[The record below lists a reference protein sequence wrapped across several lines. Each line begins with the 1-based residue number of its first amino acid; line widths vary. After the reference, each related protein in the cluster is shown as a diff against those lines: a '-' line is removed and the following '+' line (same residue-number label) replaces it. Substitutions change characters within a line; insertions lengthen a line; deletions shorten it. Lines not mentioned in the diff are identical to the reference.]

1 MTKIIAD
8 VDLPQVECMSTEG
21 AKDAR
26 QANESASES
35 EQRRSRET
43 SDCEKKAWKK
53 SGLCEIDIQEA
64 KSNLT
69 DPLSGYPLN
78 TKTL

>member
-43 SDCEKKAWKK
+43 SDCEKKA
-53 SGLCEIDIQEA
+53 
-64 KSNLT
+64 
-69 DPLSGYPLN
+69 
-78 TKTL
+78 